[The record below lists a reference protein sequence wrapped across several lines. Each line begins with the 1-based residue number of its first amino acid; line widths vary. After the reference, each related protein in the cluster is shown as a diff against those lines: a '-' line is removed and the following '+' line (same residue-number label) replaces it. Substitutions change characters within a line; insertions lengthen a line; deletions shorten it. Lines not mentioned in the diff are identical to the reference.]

1 MTFSFSQR
9 SLDNLKGVHPDLVR
23 VMTAA
28 LAITPIDFGI
38 IEGVRSLARQAELF
52 TAKKSQT
59 MNSRHLEGFA
69 VDFMAYV
76 DGMATWE
83 WQYYSQIADAVKK
96 AAFDLGV
103 PIHWGGDWV
112 TFKDLDHIELDR
124 VAYPD
129 EGRLIA

>member
-9 SLDNLKGVHPDLVR
+9 SLDNLKGVHLDLVK

-28 LAITPIDFGI
+28 LAITPVDFGI

-69 VDFMAYV
+69 VDFDAWV
-76 DGMATWE
+76 DGAVTWE
-83 WQYYSQIADAVKK
+83 DKYYAEIAQAVKA
-96 AAFDLGV
+96 AAFNLGINV
-103 PIHWGGDWV
+103 VWGGDWPH
-112 TFKDLDHIELDR
+112 FKDMDHIELNSL
-124 VAYPD
+124 VYPD
-129 EGRLIA
+129 KGKLVA

>member
-1 MTFSFSQR
+1 MTFSFSKA
-9 SLDNLKGVHPDLVR
+9 SLAHLVGVHPDLVK

-28 LAITPIDFGI
+28 LAISPVDFGI

-76 DGMATWE
+76 DGVGTWE
-83 WQYYSQIADAVKK
+83 DKYYAEIAAAVKK

-103 PIHWGGDWV
+103 PIAWGGDWV
-112 TFKDLDHIELDR
+112 TFKDMDHIELDH

-129 EGRLIA
+129 KGKLVA